1 MTEEILKDK
10 NDLVNNP
17 EHYFGKYGLQSID
30 VIRNFA
36 DGLSGIQGFYW
47 GNTIKYL
54 CRFQKKNGLQDLEK
68 AKKYIQWLINDL
80 KREELEMAAIV
91 KKE

>member
-36 DGLSGIQGFYW
+36 DGLSGIQGFY
-47 GNTIKYL
+47 
-54 CRFQKKNGLQDLEK
+54 
-68 AKKYIQWLINDL
+68 
-80 KREELEMAAIV
+80 
-91 KKE
+91 